1 MTALAS
7 QPRHKAL
14 WAVLLIGCVLLVL
27 PFAAGL
33 LGNAWVRILAF
44 ALLYVMLALGLNI
57 VVGYA
62 GLLDLGY
69 VAFYAV
75 GAYVYALLSSP
86 HLLEQ
91 FPLLAAT
98 FPQGFH
104 LPIWILIPLCA
115 ACAALF
121 GVLLGFPVLR
131 LRGDYLA
138 IVTLGFGEIIRIF
151 MNNLNAPINL
161 TNGPQGIT
169 GIAPLEVMGH
179 PLSQPLDMGMFKLS
193 TLELHY
199 FLFLALTLLV
209 LLISLRLQ
217 DSRIGRAWMAIRED
231 ETAAK
236 AMGIPTRN
244 VKLIAFAMGAS
255 FGGVAGAMFS
265 AFQGFVSPES
275 FGLMESIV
283 LVAMVVLGGMGN
295 VWGVVLG
302 AVLLY
307 AIPEALRHLARP
319 IQLQLLG
326 EEWIAPEALRMLLF
340 GLSMVLIMLLR
351 PRGILSPRTPSP

>member
-1 MTALAS
+1 
-7 QPRHKAL
+7 
-14 WAVLLIGCVLLVL
+14 
-27 PFAAGL
+27 
-33 LGNAWVRILAF
+33 
-44 ALLYVMLALGLNI
+44 
-57 VVGYA
+57 
-62 GLLDLGY
+62 
-69 VAFYAV
+69 
-75 GAYVYALLSSP
+75 
-86 HLLEQ
+86 
-91 FPLLAAT
+91 
-98 FPQGFH
+98 
-104 LPIWILIPLCA
+104 
-115 ACAALF
+115 
-121 GVLLGFPVLR
+121 
-131 LRGDYLA
+131 
-138 IVTLGFGEIIRIF
+138 
-151 MNNLNAPINL
+151 
-161 TNGPQGIT
+161 
-169 GIAPLEVMGH
+169 
-179 PLSQPLDMGMFKLS
+179 
-193 TLELHY
+193 
-199 FLFLALTLLV
+199 FLALTLLV

-255 FGGVAGAMFS
+255 FGGIAGAMFS

-319 IQLQLLG
+319 IQLYLLG

-351 PRGILSPRTPSP
+351 PRGILATRTPGS